1 MRKILFSLFLFLLLF
16 SSSASAWE
24 DSAVYDTDIS
34 EKWTI
39 LAPVSGGVSI
49 VSDPTGVADNTV
61 IYMGPSAHY
70 ADVMY
75 IRSIYPIPAKYISWI
90 HKGGVRNSD
99 GAYVYEISDY
109 ATGAKLIRFH
119 VSSSIDIPPNSKME
133 IVFSSSTVDLFRN
146 GELIQSLVNPGIAQ
160 SDTVRLTFGVTAGG
174 QFQKSMYIDDIATSS
189 TIGIS
194 KLCYES
200 KTNITFTWSSQLMRS
215 YQTQQRIDLYSLTN
229 PNNAG
234 IVKTWN
240 IPLEDDST
248 TSEHG
253 YISFSRSEV
262 IGDNFGL
269 YLLEMSRGSDVLT
282 DQYFYFDQL
291 ANPTG
296 YPEILFIGESSVKTE
311 IRDENH
317 NGGEIQGG
325 GSVYLYP
332 EIKEDATYNFTYNIL
347 EAPYKIKTELTT
359 VYNNTAINSTTI
371 HYTGLS
377 NQNYKISVDGA
388 PFQETR
394 ASGTLTFS
402 GNILD
407 GETVTI
413 GADTYEFD
421 DDAATTTGNIAVPIG
436 GNASSTAENLASKIN
451 THGTEPISASSTP
464 ATHYQMD
471 ISISDNPGIVD
482 YQATVDIPYEP
493 GMSHDF
499 ANIRFFDGETEI
511 PYWIETKTDG
521 EIAKIWTKI
530 GATTT
535 KIQCRWGLAGET
547 ASESNGAAVFLAF
560 DDFSDGDYATN
571 PSWTVNGGTWSVS
584 DGKLAQTASTG
595 DIGTI
600 GTAYNHTTDYIYSA
614 KIKANTYSGI
624 LFNWDGD
631 GRGGFLYRFDTSNK
645 LQFEDAMFDP
655 ITSWSHTW
663 SANTEYVLTVKR
675 TGNTFYFYINDAYL
689 GSATSTKY
697 SSGTHVGL
705 YTYDNAASTFD
716 IVQLRKYAS
725 TEPTLTPHLAAVAV
739 VAKSAGS
746 AANKISTSTA
756 CTNTTWGATAL
767 RGGTSNS
774 TNGADTFSH
783 TFTDWGTEKNHI
795 ISFAPDYTIA
805 GVWGEVKN
813 SETQDG
819 IKSATVS
826 ISGANFSKTLYTDD
840 NGLFYL
846 TKGMEPGKTY
856 TITVSK
862 TGYTT
867 PPSQTAITVDGS
879 TTRQDFYMDKIPGVD
894 GEGLYYS
901 PHNVRFVVTDRYLF
915 KRYDANVTISG
926 ENVTTETQRTG
937 TDGVCV
943 FKMTEN
949 TRYEI
954 VTEYNG
960 MKQTDYISPI
970 EYSYYIILDATK
982 TSLLPTSQFYE
993 MCNITI
999 TKNELNSSHAE
1010 IAVSYSDTGSDTQSV
1025 YFTLGK
1031 TDGNNTMNA
1040 LETSPTG
1047 NGNMTYT
1054 FVVQDYIG
1062 EDYVVK
1068 VNVDHNK
1075 FGNVEK
1081 QYGVNFPGSKLPFT
1095 GNAIIA
1101 LCVLI
1106 FFVVAMQWGKAD
1118 AHMGAVLICGLGWW
1132 FYYLDIFR
1140 KLGDGTNAVIGTGLG
1155 LATVYAILSMINRKR
1170 DEGGI

>member
-1 MRKILFSLFLFLLLF
+1 MRKVIILSLFLCFLFLPSVSL
-16 SSSASAWE
+16 AYE
-24 DSAVYDTDIS
+24 DTAERYTSDIS
-34 EKWTI
+34 NYYSTTTSNSG
-39 LAPVSGGVSI
+39 AGAVSSLV
-49 VSDPTGVADNTV
+49 DPSNTQNTV
-61 IYMGPSAHY
+61 IKLRSSLNTNVIGSYTQKTYLIPKTTMSPYYFSCISTGFEHEDYWDYPNRVRMGF
-70 ADVMY
+70 
-75 IRSIYPIPAKYISWI
+75 IFQ
-90 HKGGVRNSD
+90 VRNPSD
-99 GAYVYEISDY
+99 NSIIAQFSPLETHNYNYPQKIEIVKSGTSYELYINGSKIETVSNTQPTYSDNVYYCPGTAIY
-109 ATGAKLIRFH
+109 KLT
-119 VSSSIDIPPNSKME
+119 SSS
-133 IVFSSSTVDLFRN
+133 
-146 GELIQSLVNPGIAQ
+146 
-160 SDTVRLTFGVTAGG
+160 GVTGSG
-174 QFQKSMYIDDIATSS
+174 SVYYDDLTDSS
-189 TIGIS
+189 IIGI
-194 KLCYES
+194 KNTYTES
-200 KTNITFTWSSQLMRS
+200 SANVFFTWSSQLMRS
-215 YQTQQRIDLYSLTN
+215 YTDQQKITLYSLTN
-229 PNNAG
+229 PSNAG
-234 IVKTWN
+234 LVTSWN
-240 IPLEDDST
+240 IPQDDNST

-253 YISFSRSEV
+253 YFSFSRSQI

-269 YLLEMSRGSDVLT
+269 YLLEMTRGDDILT
-282 DQYFYFDQL
+282 DQYFYYDQL
-291 ANPTG
+291 SNPNG
-296 YPEILFIGESSVKTE
+296 YPELLFLGESSVKTE
-311 IRDENH
+311 IRDDNH

-332 EIKEDATYNFTYNIL
+332 KIKEDAVYNFTYNIL
-347 EAPYKIKTELTT
+347 EAPYKIRTELTNI
-359 VYNNTAINSTTI
+359 YNNTLINSTTI

-377 NQNYKISVDGA
+377 NQNYGISVDGA
-388 PFQETR
+388 
-394 ASGTLTFS
+394 
-402 GNILD
+402 
-407 GETVTI
+407 
-413 GADTYEFD
+413 
-421 DDAATTTGNIAVPIG
+421 DAG
-436 GNASSTAENLASKIN
+436 
-451 THGTEPISASSTP
+451 
-464 ATHYQMD
+464 
-471 ISISDNPGIVD
+471 
-482 YQATVDIPYEP
+482 
-493 GMSHDF
+493 
-499 ANIRFFDGETEI
+499 
-511 PYWIETKTDG
+511 
-521 EIAKIWTKI
+521 
-530 GATTT
+530 
-535 KIQCRWGLAGET
+535 
-547 ASESNGAAVFLAF
+547 
-560 DDFSDGDYATN
+560 
-571 PSWTVNGGTWSVS
+571 
-584 DGKLAQTASTG
+584 
-595 DIGTI
+595 
-600 GTAYNHTTDYIYSA
+600 
-614 KIKANTYSGI
+614 
-624 LFNWDGD
+624 
-631 GRGGFLYRFDTSNK
+631 
-645 LQFEDAMFDP
+645 
-655 ITSWSHTW
+655 
-663 SANTEYVLTVKR
+663 
-675 TGNTFYFYINDAYL
+675 
-689 GSATSTKY
+689 
-697 SSGTHVGL
+697 
-705 YTYDNAASTFD
+705 
-716 IVQLRKYAS
+716 
-725 TEPTLTPHLAAVAV
+725 
-739 VAKSAGS
+739 
-746 AANKISTSTA
+746 
-756 CTNTTWGATAL
+756 
-767 RGGTSNS
+767 S
-774 TNGADTFSH
+774 TNGADTFSY

-813 SETQDG
+813 SETQAG

-826 ISGANFSKTLYTDD
+826 ITGENFSKTLYTDD
-840 NGLFYL
+840 NGLYYL

-867 PPSQTAITVDGS
+867 PPSQTAITADGS

-915 KRYDANVTISG
+915 ERYDANVTISG
-926 ENVTTETQRTG
+926 ENTTTETQRTG

-1010 IAVSYSDTGSDTQSV
+1010 IAASYSDTGSDTRSV

>member
-39 LAPVSGGVSI
+39 LVPMSGGVSI

-61 IYMGPSAHY
+61 IYMGPSTHY

-90 HKGGVRNSD
+90 HKGGVRNGD
-99 GAYVYEISDY
+99 GAYIYEISDY
-109 ATGAKLIRFH
+109 ATGEKLFRFY
-119 VSSSIDIPPNSKME
+119 VSSSRVIPPNSKME

-146 GELIQSLVNPGIAQ
+146 GELIQSVVNPGIAQ

-174 QFQKSMYIDDIATSS
+174 YFQKSMYIDDITTSS
-189 TIGIS
+189 MIGIS

-240 IPLEDDST
+240 IPQEDDST

-325 GSVYLYP
+325 GAVYLYP
-332 EIKEDATYNFTYNIL
+332 KIKEDAAYNFTYNIL

-359 VYNNTAINSTTI
+359 VYNNTPINSTTI
-371 HYTGLS
+371 NFSGLS

-388 PFQETR
+388 
-394 ASGTLTFS
+394 
-402 GNILD
+402 
-407 GETVTI
+407 
-413 GADTYEFD
+413 DT
-421 DDAATTTGNIAVPIG
+421 G
-436 GNASSTAENLASKIN
+436 
-451 THGTEPISASSTP
+451 
-464 ATHYQMD
+464 
-471 ISISDNPGIVD
+471 
-482 YQATVDIPYEP
+482 
-493 GMSHDF
+493 
-499 ANIRFFDGETEI
+499 
-511 PYWIETKTDG
+511 
-521 EIAKIWTKI
+521 
-530 GATTT
+530 
-535 KIQCRWGLAGET
+535 
-547 ASESNGAAVFLAF
+547 
-560 DDFSDGDYATN
+560 
-571 PSWTVNGGTWSVS
+571 
-584 DGKLAQTASTG
+584 
-595 DIGTI
+595 
-600 GTAYNHTTDYIYSA
+600 
-614 KIKANTYSGI
+614 
-624 LFNWDGD
+624 
-631 GRGGFLYRFDTSNK
+631 
-645 LQFEDAMFDP
+645 
-655 ITSWSHTW
+655 
-663 SANTEYVLTVKR
+663 
-675 TGNTFYFYINDAYL
+675 
-689 GSATSTKY
+689 
-697 SSGTHVGL
+697 
-705 YTYDNAASTFD
+705 
-716 IVQLRKYAS
+716 
-725 TEPTLTPHLAAVAV
+725 
-739 VAKSAGS
+739 
-746 AANKISTSTA
+746 
-756 CTNTTWGATAL
+756 
-767 RGGTSNS
+767 S
-774 TNGADTFSH
+774 TNGTDTFSH
-783 TFTDWGTEKNHI
+783 TFSDWSTEKNHI

-813 SETQDG
+813 SETQQG

-840 NGLFYL
+840 NGLYYL

-867 PPSQTAITVDGS
+867 PPSQTAITADGS

-894 GEGLYYS
+894 GEGIYYS

-915 KRYDANVTISG
+915 ERYDANVTISG

-943 FKMTEN
+943 FKMSEN

-1010 IAVSYSDTGSDTQSV
+1010 IAVSYSDNGSDTNSV

-1031 TDGNNTMNA
+1031 TDGNNTMSA
-1040 LETSPTG
+1040 IETSPTG

-1054 FVVQDYIG
+1054 FVVHDYTG

>member
-1 MRKILFSLFLFLLLF
+1 MRKIPFSLFLFLLLF
-16 SSSASAWE
+16 SSSAAAFEDTTEAYQTDWTEKYYIAVWAEIIGNPSSHTGGEGSA
-24 DSAVYDTDIS
+24 
-34 EKWTI
+34 
-39 LAPVSGGVSI
+39 SI
-49 VSDPTGVADNTV
+49 VPDPRCLKSNTV
-61 IYMGPSAHY
+61 ISLNAYPTYGVYYPAYLY
-70 ADVMY
+70 AYLVPY
-75 IRSIYPIPAKYISWI
+75 EPTYSPYFSYISPGYSVKI
-90 HKGGVRNSD
+90 PPR
-99 GAYVYEISDY
+99 Y
-109 ATGAKLIRFH
+109 
-119 VSSSIDIPPNSKME
+119 SSSYAEPWVTCKVVRGDNDQ
-133 IVFSSSTVDLFRN
+133 IV
-146 GELIQSLVNPGIAQ
+146 IAQ
-160 SDTVRLTFGVTAGG
+160 FEKFNRTGLTDLKFEIIKSGSYYDLYVNGVLTQSVLNEQPHYYGAVKYCPGSVAYKRVSNPEPPTVSTYLDDLT
-174 QFQKSMYIDDIATSS
+174 DSS
-189 TIGIS
+189 IIGTNQ
-194 KLCYES
+194 LYTEADE
-200 KTNITFTWSSQLMRS
+200 NITFTWSTQLMREYS
-215 YQTQQRIDLYSLTN
+215 DQHRITLYSLTN

-234 IVKTWN
+234 KIKTWN
-240 IPLEDDST
+240 IPQDDDSDMH
-248 TSEHG
+248 EHG
-253 YISFSRSEV
+253 YANFSRNDV
-262 IGDNFGL
+262 LGLNYGL
-269 YLLEMSRGSDVLT
+269 YLFEMTRGDEILT
-282 DQYFYFDQL
+282 NQYFYYDQL
-291 ANPTG
+291 SVPNG
-296 YPEILFIGESSVKTE
+296 FPEILFLGESSVKTE
-311 IRDENH
+311 IRDDNY
-317 NGGEIQGG
+317 NGGEIAGG

-332 EIKEDATYNFTYNIL
+332 TIKENGTYNFSYNIL
-347 EAPYKIKTELTT
+347 EAPYKIRTELTT
-359 VYNNTAINSTTI
+359 VYNNTPINSTTI
-371 HYTGLS
+371 NFSGLS

-388 PFQETR
+388 
-394 ASGTLTFS
+394 
-402 GNILD
+402 
-407 GETVTI
+407 
-413 GADTYEFD
+413 DT
-421 DDAATTTGNIAVPIG
+421 G
-436 GNASSTAENLASKIN
+436 
-451 THGTEPISASSTP
+451 
-464 ATHYQMD
+464 
-471 ISISDNPGIVD
+471 
-482 YQATVDIPYEP
+482 
-493 GMSHDF
+493 
-499 ANIRFFDGETEI
+499 
-511 PYWIETKTDG
+511 
-521 EIAKIWTKI
+521 
-530 GATTT
+530 
-535 KIQCRWGLAGET
+535 
-547 ASESNGAAVFLAF
+547 
-560 DDFSDGDYATN
+560 
-571 PSWTVNGGTWSVS
+571 
-584 DGKLAQTASTG
+584 
-595 DIGTI
+595 
-600 GTAYNHTTDYIYSA
+600 
-614 KIKANTYSGI
+614 
-624 LFNWDGD
+624 
-631 GRGGFLYRFDTSNK
+631 
-645 LQFEDAMFDP
+645 
-655 ITSWSHTW
+655 
-663 SANTEYVLTVKR
+663 
-675 TGNTFYFYINDAYL
+675 
-689 GSATSTKY
+689 
-697 SSGTHVGL
+697 
-705 YTYDNAASTFD
+705 
-716 IVQLRKYAS
+716 
-725 TEPTLTPHLAAVAV
+725 
-739 VAKSAGS
+739 
-746 AANKISTSTA
+746 
-756 CTNTTWGATAL
+756 
-767 RGGTSNS
+767 S

-795 ISFAPDYTIA
+795 ISFAPDYTLA

-813 SETQDG
+813 PETQQG

-840 NGLFYL
+840 NGLYYL

-915 KRYDANVTISG
+915 ERYDANVTISG

-1010 IAVSYSDTGSDTQSV
+1010 ITASYSDTGSDTQSV

>member
-1 MRKILFSLFLFLLLF
+1 MKKVIFFSFLLIFF
-16 SSSASAWE
+16 SVPGAAAFEDTVERYDNDFEDVWIASS
-24 DSAVYDTDIS
+24 D
-34 EKWTI
+34 
-39 LAPVSGGVSI
+39 
-49 VSDPTGVADNTV
+49 
-61 IYMGPSAHY
+61 
-70 ADVMY
+70 
-75 IRSIYPIPAKYISWI
+75 
-90 HKGGVRNSD
+90 
-99 GAYVYEISDY
+99 SDY
-109 ATGAKLIRFH
+109 AYTRVVYDSTHHTNVIGMYRKSMRINNVNYYGITTIRTRETH
-119 VSSSIDIPPNSKME
+119 NDTKYVSC
-133 IVFSSSTVDLFRN
+133 IVRS
-146 GELIQSLVNPGIAQ
+146 A
-160 SDTVRLTFGVTAGG
+160 TFGGTYTTPPPIYIEFTDENGQTVASVGTTVKPNTKYECIWDTNIRLFENGSEITSKPISWRANTCIQIRVAGE
-174 QFQKSMYIDDIATSS
+174 QYRCTISDVHIDDITTSS
-189 TIGIS
+189 CIGT
-194 KLCYES
+194 S
-200 KTNITFTWSSQLMRS
+200 KTITEADQDISFTYSGQLMRS
-215 YQTQQRIDLYSLTN
+215 YADQYHISLYSLTN

-234 IVKTWN
+234 LVKKWELPN
-240 IPLEDDST
+240 SPEFGIISDDRADT
-248 TSEHG
+248 
-253 YISFSRSEV
+253 
-262 IGDNFGL
+262 IGTNFGL
-269 YLLEMSRGSDVLT
+269 YLLEMTRGDDILT
-282 DQYFYFDQL
+282 DQYFYYDQTS
-291 ANPTG
+291 NPSG
-296 YPEILFIGESSVKTE
+296 YPELLFLGESSVKTE
-311 IRDENH
+311 IRDENY

-325 GSVYLYP
+325 GSAYLYP
-332 EIKEDATYNFTYNIL
+332 KIKEDAAYNFTYDIL
-347 EAPYKIKTELTT
+347 EAPYKIRTELTT
-359 VYNNTAINSTTI
+359 VYNNTPINSTTI
-371 HYTGLS
+371 NFSGLS

-388 PFQETR
+388 
-394 ASGTLTFS
+394 
-402 GNILD
+402 
-407 GETVTI
+407 
-413 GADTYEFD
+413 DT
-421 DDAATTTGNIAVPIG
+421 G
-436 GNASSTAENLASKIN
+436 
-451 THGTEPISASSTP
+451 
-464 ATHYQMD
+464 
-471 ISISDNPGIVD
+471 
-482 YQATVDIPYEP
+482 
-493 GMSHDF
+493 
-499 ANIRFFDGETEI
+499 
-511 PYWIETKTDG
+511 
-521 EIAKIWTKI
+521 
-530 GATTT
+530 
-535 KIQCRWGLAGET
+535 
-547 ASESNGAAVFLAF
+547 
-560 DDFSDGDYATN
+560 
-571 PSWTVNGGTWSVS
+571 
-584 DGKLAQTASTG
+584 
-595 DIGTI
+595 
-600 GTAYNHTTDYIYSA
+600 
-614 KIKANTYSGI
+614 
-624 LFNWDGD
+624 
-631 GRGGFLYRFDTSNK
+631 
-645 LQFEDAMFDP
+645 
-655 ITSWSHTW
+655 
-663 SANTEYVLTVKR
+663 
-675 TGNTFYFYINDAYL
+675 
-689 GSATSTKY
+689 
-697 SSGTHVGL
+697 
-705 YTYDNAASTFD
+705 
-716 IVQLRKYAS
+716 
-725 TEPTLTPHLAAVAV
+725 
-739 VAKSAGS
+739 
-746 AANKISTSTA
+746 
-756 CTNTTWGATAL
+756 
-767 RGGTSNS
+767 S

-783 TFTDWGTEKNHI
+783 TFSDWSTEKNHI

-813 SETQDG
+813 SETQQG

-840 NGLFYL
+840 NGLYYL

-867 PPSQTAITVDGS
+867 PPPQTAITVDGS

-915 KRYDANVTISG
+915 ERYDANVTISG
-926 ENVTTETQRTG
+926 ENTTTETQRTG

-1010 IAVSYSDTGSDTQSV
+1010 IAASYSDTGSDTQSV

>member
-1 MRKILFSLFLFLLLF
+1 MKKVIFFSFFLILILQATASGFEDTVERYPSGECTDYWTTSSSRTDTRPHHPDSYHSMSIHQAPDPRGISNTVLKLTETLYDWGYHTATGKARTTDADISPNYIAFNLISYTPGSGFYVTIYKSGTTEALIEFSSTDPTIDAKYELIKSGSYYNVYQNGALVSSITSTAPDYTGNVDIEFSLSVLM
-16 SSSASAWE
+16 S
-24 DSAVYDTDIS
+24 VPYQT
-34 EKWTI
+34 
-39 LAPVSGGVSI
+39 PV
-49 VSDPTGVADNTV
+49 
-61 IYMGPSAHY
+61 
-70 ADVMY
+70 
-75 IRSIYPIPAKYISWI
+75 K
-90 HKGGVRNSD
+90 
-99 GAYVYEISDY
+99 
-109 ATGAKLIRFH
+109 
-119 VSSSIDIPPNSKME
+119 VSS
-133 IVFSSSTVDLFRN
+133 V
-146 GELIQSLVNPGIAQ
+146 A
-160 SDTVRLTFGVTAGG
+160 
-174 QFQKSMYIDDIATSS
+174 YIDDITDGSC
-189 TIGIS
+189 IGIP
-194 KLCYES
+194 KIINEAMDNFTY
-200 KTNITFTWSSQLMRS
+200 TWSSQLMRS
-215 YQTQQRIDLYSLTN
+215 YTSPQTISLYSLSN
-229 PNNAG
+229 PANAG
-234 IVKTWN
+234 LIKTWN
-240 IPLEDDST
+240 IPHDDDPAS
-248 TSEHG
+248 SEFGH
-253 YISFSRSEV
+253 FSLSRADTLGSS
-262 IGDNFGL
+262 FGL
-269 YLLEMSRGSDVLT
+269 YLLEMTRGEDILT
-282 DQYFYFDQL
+282 DQYFYYDQL
-291 ANPTG
+291 SSPNG
-296 YPEILFIGESSVKTE
+296 YPELLFLGESSVKTE
-311 IRDENH
+311 IRDDNN

-332 EIKEDATYNFTYNIL
+332 EIREDATYNFTYNIL

-388 PFQETR
+388 
-394 ASGTLTFS
+394 
-402 GNILD
+402 
-407 GETVTI
+407 
-413 GADTYEFD
+413 
-421 DDAATTTGNIAVPIG
+421 DAG
-436 GNASSTAENLASKIN
+436 
-451 THGTEPISASSTP
+451 
-464 ATHYQMD
+464 
-471 ISISDNPGIVD
+471 
-482 YQATVDIPYEP
+482 
-493 GMSHDF
+493 
-499 ANIRFFDGETEI
+499 
-511 PYWIETKTDG
+511 
-521 EIAKIWTKI
+521 
-530 GATTT
+530 
-535 KIQCRWGLAGET
+535 
-547 ASESNGAAVFLAF
+547 
-560 DDFSDGDYATN
+560 
-571 PSWTVNGGTWSVS
+571 
-584 DGKLAQTASTG
+584 
-595 DIGTI
+595 
-600 GTAYNHTTDYIYSA
+600 
-614 KIKANTYSGI
+614 
-624 LFNWDGD
+624 
-631 GRGGFLYRFDTSNK
+631 
-645 LQFEDAMFDP
+645 
-655 ITSWSHTW
+655 
-663 SANTEYVLTVKR
+663 
-675 TGNTFYFYINDAYL
+675 
-689 GSATSTKY
+689 
-697 SSGTHVGL
+697 
-705 YTYDNAASTFD
+705 
-716 IVQLRKYAS
+716 
-725 TEPTLTPHLAAVAV
+725 
-739 VAKSAGS
+739 
-746 AANKISTSTA
+746 
-756 CTNTTWGATAL
+756 
-767 RGGTSNS
+767 S

-805 GVWGEVKN
+805 GVCGEVKN
-813 SETQDG
+813 SETQQG

-894 GEGLYYS
+894 GEGIYYS

-915 KRYDANVTISG
+915 ERYDANVTISG

-1010 IAVSYSDTGSDTQSV
+1010 IAASYSDTGSDTQSV